1 MENKKTITI
10 EVCRGIIES
19 VYNLPEDYDYQIIEN
34 DNYELD
40 IKNLINKKE
49 SEANNEKI

>member
-1 MENKKTITI
+1 MKNKKTIII

-19 VYNLPEDYDYQIIEN
+19 VYNLPENYDYQIIEN

-40 IKNLINKKE
+40 ITNLIKKKE
-49 SEANNEKI
+49 SEDK